1 MDSPALPP
9 RAHWPYR
16 PGFNKNGS
24 RLAYLLEG
32 APQHGVADAF
42 RFCWFSEIGSDA
54 SMESYARYGQFAKKH
69 PQGDESSAVFRA
81 DRARMYAVS
90 ACVWAVAAIR
100 ERIQDAAFYAAR
112 ADIDAALELMR
123 DDFVQSWGPKFSLR
137 RRAKRARRLARRAEE
152 QLAAN
157 LQAHP
162 APDLWAP
169 APINNPNSNTCGG
182 PANTGTSSLWAASIG
197 TTWTTTSNSIVL
209 STGFDDPPAPSPRGR
224 RKPMPDSQGRRM
236 GSSFRKPR
244 MEPRGLDE
252 MARLIYRLMRRDA
265 RRHREARRRRICS
278 QHDLPPR

>member
-1 MDSPALPP
+1 
-9 RAHWPYR
+9 
-16 PGFNKNGS
+16 
-24 RLAYLLEG
+24 
-32 APQHGVADAF
+32 
-42 RFCWFSEIGSDA
+42 
-54 SMESYARYGQFAKKH
+54 
-69 PQGDESSAVFRA
+69 
-81 DRARMYAVS
+81 
-90 ACVWAVAAIR
+90 
-100 ERIQDAAFYAAR
+100 
-112 ADIDAALELMR
+112 MR

-169 APINNPNSNTCGG
+169 APINNPNSNVWGTGDWGSGDVEGG
-182 PANTGTSSLWAASIG
+182 WPWAQDVWGTANTGTSSLWAASIG